1 MELLCTPTVQL
12 IVLPPREEYRSPLR
26 KTSVFLNWE
35 KYASLSTSKPGI
47 VGRGMADDSSQS
59 HTPAIRPC
67 AYIIERIMSNRT
79 RVFAIAESEGNEV

>member
-59 HTPAIRPC
+59 HTPAIPPLRLHHRKD
-67 AYIIERIMSNRT
+67 Y
-79 RVFAIAESEGNEV
+79 VESDQGICDR